1 MSFEDL
7 ALYPSGRGQPLERLG
22 MRVVHR
28 EFRGQSSY
36 TFKVVTT
43 DTV

>member
-7 ALYPSGRGQPLERLG
+7 ALYPSGRGQPLEHLG
-22 MRVVHR
+22 IRVVQR

-36 TFKVVTT
+36 TFGVVTT
-43 DTV
+43 NTV